1 MARFNYFLIS
11 TNTYWQSPCRGFQI
25 YITKTRPTNRKRVE
39 SDIRC
44 GYNKYNL
51 ITGTSS
57 RYWRLWSRYSILRW
71 RQLAVRIVRAGLTWS
86 NYISVTKALH
96 RHDRCMSFLTES
108 VPFGDVWEGGA
119 DVRARILPFYLVK
132 LTSLIHGVDS
142 VVPLPSYDSL
152 ANVRRSG

>member
-11 TNTYWQSPCRGFQI
+11 TNTYWQSPCRGLSNI
-25 YITKTRPTNRKRVE
+25 YYQTRPHKSQASWIRHTMSIKTNTT
-39 SDIRC
+39 S
-44 GYNKYNL
+44 L
-51 ITGTSS
+51 LALSS

-96 RHDRCMSFLTES
+96 RHDRCMRFPYRVCT
-108 VPFGDVWEGGA
+108 VWDVWEGGA

-132 LTSLIHGVDS
+132 LTSLIHGVRQRG
-142 VVPLPSYDSL
+142 
-152 ANVRRSG
+152 AATFVRLL